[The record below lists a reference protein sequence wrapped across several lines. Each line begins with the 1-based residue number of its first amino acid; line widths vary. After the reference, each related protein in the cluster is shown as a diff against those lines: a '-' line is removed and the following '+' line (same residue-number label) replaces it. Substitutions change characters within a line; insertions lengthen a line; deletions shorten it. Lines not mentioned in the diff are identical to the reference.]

1 MGKIVKWLLYFT
13 AAGTLVLIV
22 FAYIGPFLGFDFT
35 PDEKTVIIPV
45 ELHED

>member
-1 MGKIVKWLLYFT
+1 MGKIIKWLFYLMAT
-13 AAGTLVLIV
+13 GAVALII

-35 PDEKTVIIPV
+35 PEEKTVIIPV

>member
-1 MGKIVKWLLYFT
+1 MGKIVKWLFYFT

-35 PDEKTVIIPV
+35 PEEKTVIIPV

>member
-1 MGKIVKWLLYFT
+1 MGKIVKWLFYFT
-13 AAGTLVLIV
+13 AAGTVALII

-35 PDEKTVIIPV
+35 PEEKTLIIPV